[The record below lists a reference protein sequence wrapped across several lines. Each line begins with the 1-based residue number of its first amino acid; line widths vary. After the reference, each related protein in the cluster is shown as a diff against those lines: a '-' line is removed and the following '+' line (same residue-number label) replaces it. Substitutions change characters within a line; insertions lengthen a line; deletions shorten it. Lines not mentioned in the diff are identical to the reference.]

1 MPPPVLPPFADDAA
15 TDEMLAPKKV
25 LPLTMLHAAAAEAA
39 YI

>member
-1 MPPPVLPPFADDAA
+1 MPPL
-15 TDEMLAPKKV
+15 TMLAPKKKKV